1 MISAG
6 DNSNFTDY
14 KPDLTP
20 LLDIIFIVMV
30 FLLLTANISI
40 KSLAVDVPVT
50 DETAVL
56 NQTDTKVIAISILAQ
71 ADEWGIDDNK
81 ISDWDS
87 FKQQLLIRH
96 KDAPEHTILI
106 TADKSAPIDKMMKIL
121 AFLKNNDVTKINVMM
136 EEDS

>member
-6 DNSNFTDY
+6 DNSGFADY

-40 KSLAVDVPVT
+40 KSLEVDVPVT

-56 NQTDTKVIAISILAQ
+56 NQTASKVIAISILAQ

-81 ISDWDS
+81 ISGWEA
-87 FKQQLLIRH
+87 FKTQLLTRH
-96 KDAPEHTILI
+96 ASAPDNTILI
-106 TADKSAPIDKMMKIL
+106 TADKLAPIDKMMKIL
-121 AFLKNNDVTKINVMM
+121 AFLKSNDVTKINVMM